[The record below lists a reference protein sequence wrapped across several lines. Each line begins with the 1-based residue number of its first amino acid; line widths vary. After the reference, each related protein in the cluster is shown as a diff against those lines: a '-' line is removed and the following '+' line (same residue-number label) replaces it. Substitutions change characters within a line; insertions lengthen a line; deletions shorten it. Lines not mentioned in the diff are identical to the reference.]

1 MLSRAIWLALLRVWP
16 VVMPVAAADELTAAL
31 LLGRGS
37 TALLDCVLRDE
48 PRTSAGLLIEGWVR
62 PLDGTAQWLLSG
74 YGGPLEASAL
84 LYRLEL
90 ANTRAGLRL
99 QFTAGDRDGAARV
112 SVTSS
117 RLWFEDGGWHHV
129 AGLLARDSAGRLMA
143 ELLFDGSSHGTAE
156 ESGVVLDGL
165 GEPRAAG
172 GFLPAARALLLGQSA
187 PGIALMLRQVR
198 VVAVR
203 REGADRRA
211 VLRTLARAA
220 ELAWR
225 AGACRSAGDAW
236 GIVDRGEPPRPLA
249 ADASDGWPVVVHHWP
264 LSGDLL
270 DRIAGGGAAR
280 PPPSAEFAR
289 VVDSECL
296 ARARVHHEPPR
307 VLSSVEDVGPDS
319 AARALEGSPAV
330 HVIVFSPLDA
340 ATYDV
345 YWRLYIDWIVTV
357 LLRSVGRPVR
367 VLLRR
372 CDAGARDG
380 PSACALALNRSI
392 VVANAHA
399 LPLFRMREYVE
410 AARSRGVT
418 HVGLLHTNHERPW
431 LRDVP
436 LPALSPSERRDAL
449 PSLDAEYAP
458 WDYVLRQYFDRDLR
472 ASSKYVPLGPAY
484 LGDMQS
490 HADVIFEY
498 ERSRLGGSNHT
509 TMPASRR
516 SRLCFFAGEQRA
528 DRATLLDIRNH
539 HRLPCSI
546 SLLEPLQ
553 PDPARLSRR
562 DYVAALRDSVVVLCP
577 TGNAAETFRLWETLE
592 AGAIP
597 VTLEPGAE
605 RDFFAELAVPLACPI
620 PRLASWEELPAL
632 LRQLDMNASRAD
644 ELQARISHWY
654 AQYLHYTAS
663 DIAQL
668 IGRF

>member
-1 MLSRAIWLALLRVWP
+1 MWRTALRAWLVL
-16 VVMPVAAADELTAAL
+16 VVIVAADEPTSAL
-31 LLGRGS
+31 LLERGS
-37 TALLDCVLRDE
+37 TVLLDCVLRDAADA
-48 PRTSAGLLIEGWVR
+48 SAGLLIESWVR

-74 YGGPLEASAL
+74 YGAPLGSSAL
-84 LYRLEL
+84 LYRFEL

-99 QFTAGDRDGAARV
+99 QFSAGERDGAPRV
-112 SVTSS
+112 SATSS
-117 RLWFEDGGWHHV
+117 RLWFDDGLWHHV
-129 AGLLARDSAGRLMA
+129 AGLLARDSAGRLIA
-143 ELLFDGSSHGTAE
+143 QLLFDGSSHGTAE

-172 GFLPAARALLLGQSA
+172 PLPTAHVLLLGQSA
-187 PGIALMLRQVR
+187 PGLALMVRHVR
-198 VVAVR
+198 VARVAARGEAV
-203 REGADRRA
+203 DPRA
-211 VLRTLARAA
+211 VLRTLSRAA

-236 GIVDRGEPPRPLA
+236 GIVDLGEPPPLPV
-249 ADASDGWPVVVHHWP
+249 ADDSFDGRPVVVHHWP

-270 DRIAGGGAAR
+270 DRVAGGGAAR
-280 PPPSAEFAR
+280 PPPSAEYSFAHAA
-289 VVDSECL
+289 DSECL
-296 ARARVHHEPPR
+296 ERARVRREEPR
-307 VLSSVEDVGPDS
+307 VLSSVEDVGLGATS
-319 AARALEGSPAV
+319 ALEGALRGSPAV

-340 ATYDV
+340 GTYDV
-345 YWRLYIDWIVTV
+345 YWRLYIDWIVSV
-357 LLRSVGRPVR
+357 LLRSVDRPVR

-380 PSACALALNRSI
+380 PAACSLALNRSL

-436 LPALSPSERRDAL
+436 LPALSPSERRDAF
-449 PSLDAEYAP
+449 PSLDTEYAP
-458 WDYVLRQYFDRDLR
+458 WDYALRQYLDRLLR
-472 ASSKYVPLGPAY
+472 ARYVPLGPAY
-484 LGDMQS
+484 LGDMRS
-490 HADVIFEY
+490 HSDVIFEY
-498 ERSRLGGSNHT
+498 ERWRLGGSNHT
-509 TMPASRR
+509 TLPASRR

-528 DRATLLDIRNH
+528 DRAALLDIRNDQ
-539 HRLPCSI
+539 RLPCSI

-577 TGNAAETFRLWETLE
+577 AGNAPETFRLWEALE

-597 VTLEPGAE
+597 VTVEPGAE

-632 LRQLDMNASRAD
+632 LRRLDANASWAD
-644 ELQARISHWY
+644 ELQAKISTWY
-654 AQYLHYTAS
+654 AQYLHFTAG
-663 DIAQL
+663 DIARL
-668 IGRF
+668 IGRL